1 MTNDIM
7 GQLVYILI
15 LLLQIYSYVLLARI
29 ILSWVRVSPY
39 HPTWGPIVNVIY
51 QLTEP
56 VMEPARRL
64 LPPAGGLDF
73 SPILIFLGINLL
85 IRLLAGLA

>member
-1 MTNDIM
+1 MAPVINT
-7 GQLVYILI
+7 LI
-15 LLLQIYSYVLLARI
+15 ILLQIYSYVLLARI

-39 HPTWGPIVNVIY
+39 HPTWGPIVNAIY

-64 LPPAGGLDF
+64 IPPAGGMDF
-73 SPILIFLGINLL
+73 SPIVIFLGISLL
-85 IRLLAGLA
+85 QRLLYGLV